1 MRTLVIVLVIAGPLA
16 LLATTRCAHAG
27 GYVSAGFG
35 SDAALS
41 GEVSTHF
48 SAENLSFQRLAV
60 GRRMGSFALEAAL
73 FGTGLRGVSPF
84 VQGQSSGGDEFS
96 ALSLGA
102 DLKYFVGLKGGLE
115 GVVHAGVDRTW
126 VKPTSQTQSMLG
138 YTGRGYTVGG
148 GVQYAFRFLPAVE
161 GAVWID
167 YSRHLLDLQ
176 DSAAPS
182 MSGSADMLS
191 LGATLG
197 TSL

>member
-1 MRTLVIVLVIAGPLA
+1 MRTLVIALLVAGPLA
-16 LLATTRCAHAG
+16 LLTAAGSAHAG

-35 SDAALS
+35 SDAALG
-41 GEVSTHF
+41 GEVSAHF
-48 SAENLSFQRLAV
+48 STEDLTFQRLAV

-73 FGTGLRGVSPF
+73 FGTGMRGVSPF
-84 VQGQSSGGDEFS
+84 IQGQSSGSSEFS

-102 DLKYFVGLKGGLE
+102 DVKYFLGLKGGLE
-115 GVVHAGVDRTW
+115 ALVHAGFDKTW
-126 VKPTSQTQSMLG
+126 LRPTSDTQSVLG
-138 YTGRGYTVGG
+138 YTGRGYTAGG
-148 GVQYAFRFLPAVE
+148 GLQYSLRFLPVVE

-167 YSRHLLDLQ
+167 YSRHMIELE

-191 LGATLG
+191 LGVTVG